1 MLKALDIAAGMS
13 GCGTPLP
20 TGEARVIALEE
31 RGAEGNGSA
40 TINAMV
46 HTISVSREGKVRLE
60 RRRAFLWAGR
70 RPVSDKCGIVA
81 RTAARGERVRSA
93 RHPLRTRPEAA
104 RSLPV
109 DADAFGY
116 LFDADDEP
124 ERRLHPDASRACATA
139 GRIACRDASRAQW
152 AG

>member
-1 MLKALDIAAGMS
+1 MLKALDMAAEMS

-60 RRRAFLWAGR
+60 RRRSFLWAGW
-70 RPVSDKCGIVA
+70 RPGVRHARIVIQ
-81 RTAARGERVRSA
+81 TAAPNREGV
-93 RHPLRTRPEAA
+93 
-104 RSLPV
+104 
-109 DADAFGY
+109 
-116 LFDADDEP
+116 
-124 ERRLHPDASRACATA
+124 SRARYSLKVPAPVCPCVPTLA
-139 GRIACRDASRAQW
+139 ASSL
-152 AG
+152 